1 MTNRAYMDDTSWM
14 TMNSGESI
22 MSLYKYLGKLVV
34 NKEMRDL
41 GNALVNSNV
50 SGAEVVGRGTI
61 VVDGKVIASS
71 DEFQKL
77 KDSAMK
83 IVRARTEQN
92 QATPV

>member
-1 MTNRAYMDDTSWM
+1 
-14 TMNSGESI
+14 
-22 MSLYKYLGKLVV
+22 MSLYKLLGKLVL

-41 GNALVNSNV
+41 GDALVSSNIN
-50 SGAEVVGRGTI
+50 GAEVVGRGTI

-71 DEFQKL
+71 DEFKKL